1 MSEGGPKELSA
12 AQRKLARSVPELPGD
27 RVAWHLRRKPWAKH
41 LADDLAAVGNLA
53 VEEAARTYSA
63 KHGAAFSTWAR
74 SVVDWAILSAIRKE
88 AEHQQLREATSDRRM
103 KLADA
108 AVELRLAYP
117 TVKVRH
123 ARILRGLY
131 DQLAA
136 LGFSGLG

>member
-1 MSEGGPKELSA
+1 M
-12 AQRKLARSVPELPGD
+12 
-27 RVAWHLRRKPWAKH
+27 
-41 LADDLAAVGNLA
+41 
-53 VEEAARTYSA
+53 
-63 KHGAAFSTWAR
+63 
-74 SVVDWAILSAIRKE
+74 SAIRKE